1 MTEVRRSQVRP
12 SRNRR
17 SRGRG
22 LCVACALCGNSQ
34 AAFELSEL
42 YRNFHVMV
50 IRSDAMPDLQ
60 IRKLAP
66 VHCNVFES
74 SAANQLAAARPY
86 FSPFTRGDDGDV
98 LPPQSCRD
106 RLQIDMV
113 IDGAVLHFIQTAVII
128 ARPRRKHSQEV
139 GRQMQ

>member
-1 MTEVRRSQVRP
+1 MTEVRRKSVRRAIADRAAAA
-12 SRNRR
+12 SV
-17 SRGRG
+17 
-22 LCVACALCGNSQ
+22 LLACALCGNSQ

-74 SAANQLAAARPY
+74 SARA
-86 FSPFTRGDDGDV
+86 
-98 LPPQSCRD
+98 
-106 RLQIDMV
+106 
-113 IDGAVLHFIQTAVII
+113 H
-128 ARPRRKHSQEV
+128 RRQPA
-139 GRQMQ
+139 